1 MTSPSLLDDKLSALT
16 KLKQGWKSR
25 WFKSVADEIIDEYPA
40 ATGPSSVST
49 VESKDKK
56 FVVELYA
63 NDSLL
68 ERARKMA
75 TISLKMVMANN
86 VDEAMIDRAAFG
98 IAQALDIYARS
109 DNEQKR
115 KQQNNR

>member
-1 MTSPSLLDDKLSALT
+1 MTPLLDGKKSDALIN
-16 KLKQGWKSR
+16 LKRRWKDR
-25 WFKSVADEIIDEYPA
+25 WFKSADVAEIEEYPQSSDPSMP
-40 ATGPSSVST
+40 ATVQA
-49 VESKDKK
+49 KDKK
-56 FVVELYA
+56 FVVELFA

-75 TISLKMVMANN
+75 TISLKTVLAPNA

-98 IAQALDIYARS
+98 VAQALDIYARS

>member
-1 MTSPSLLDDKLSALT
+1 MTPLLDGKKSDALLN
-16 KLKQGWKSR
+16 LKRRWKER
-25 WFKSVADEIIDEYPA
+25 WFNNANNELIEQYPQPNDPNMP
-40 ATGPSSVST
+40 ATVQA
-49 VESKDKK
+49 KDKK

-75 TISLKMVMANN
+75 TISLKTVLAPNA

-98 IAQALDIYARS
+98 VAQALDIYARS

-115 KQQNNR
+115 KQQNTR